1 MNFANNQL
9 FDVMWREF
17 CAQEPVR
24 KNPKDFVRWILD
36 KFQNLGLINDGIA
49 VMTSAQEIV
58 WSSKQFQTWFPK
70 AADPDLQMNVLGV
83 MDSPMFLSD
92 EADSTNPRNPF
103 SEFQLTGKPASGVIQ
118 TAKGN
123 IFEIAVQGWSSP
135 NIEEP
140 FMLLNVH
147 DATERRELRNKLK
160 NLHQMCDLCSHIDFL
175 QEQKDPKDRENFV
188 IEGIQYMAKS
198 LLHYEFLEVR
208 TYDPVT
214 NTLPLCTHYGL
225 LKEAERRVIHAK
237 LTGNGTIG
245 YVAVTRQAYICR
257 DTETDPYYLRGGETA
272 RSSVTVP
279 ILFQGELLGILNAE
293 SSQPDAFQES
303 DQLYAEIFAHE
314 IALAMNFMRVL
325 VTEQKMGSLMTAEEI
340 HGSVALPI
348 SKIMEQAAELGKY
361 LGEEQIEAQH
371 ELYKIMKNA
380 LFVKNIIQS
389 VGVSL
394 DPTDLVAPPDR
405 KELVAKWFNEFFGK
419 RILLVDPSEEL
430 YKQAKDLF
438 KCLECEVDWA
448 PTGKNALN
456 MLKVAIWEK
465 RPYWIILASIR
476 QPDYKLSTQFF
487 LDLGKIYGRKH
498 PPLVLLQEVGSYD
511 MDHTI
516 VNVRTRYPASGQ
528 TGKPLPE
535 ARLLEVIH
543 RTIIRLE
550 TVKPC
555 FMRVASCYSD
565 PLAQTPLQRLRKM
578 RILHLKTER
587 LKRAKQNLQKRRS
600 RRRRK

>member
-1 MNFANNQL
+1 MNFANYQL

-17 CAQEPVR
+17 CAQDPVH
-24 KNPKDFVRWILD
+24 KNPQDFVRWILD

-49 VMTSAQEIV
+49 VMTYAQEIV
-58 WSSKQFQTWFPK
+58 WSSRQFQAWFPK
-70 AADPDLQMNVLGV
+70 AADPNLQMNVLGV
-83 MDSPMFLSD
+83 MDSPMFLCD
-92 EADSTNPRNPF
+92 VADSTKQLNPF

-118 TAKGN
+118 TEKGN
-123 IFEIAVQGWSSP
+123 IFEISVQGWVSQ
-135 NIEEP
+135 NVEEP

-147 DATERRELRNKLK
+147 DATERRELRNKLN
-160 NLHQMCDLCSHIDFL
+160 NLHKMCDLCSHIDFL
-175 QEQKDPKDRENFV
+175 QEQTDPKDRENFL

-214 NTLPLCTHYGL
+214 KTLPLCTHYGL
-225 LKEAERRVIHAK
+225 LKEAERRVIHAS

-245 YVAVTRQAYICR
+245 YVAVTREAYICR

-272 RSSVTVP
+272 RSSLTVP

-293 SSQPDAFQES
+293 SSQPDAFKES

-314 IALAMNFMRVL
+314 IALAMNLMRVL
-325 VTEQKMGSLMTAEEI
+325 ATEQKMGSLMTAEEI

-348 SKIMEQAAELGKY
+348 SQIMEQAAELGRY

-380 LFVKNIIQS
+380 QFVKNLIQS
-389 VGVSL
+389 VGVHL
-394 DPTDLVAPPDR
+394 EPTDLVAPPDR
-405 KELVAKWFNEFFGK
+405 KELVAKWFNQFFGK

-430 YKQAKDLF
+430 YRQAKDLF
-438 KCLECEVDWA
+438 RCLECELDWA
-448 PTGKNALN
+448 RTGKEALN
-456 MLKVAIWEK
+456 MLRVAIRRK
-465 RPYWIILASIR
+465 DPYWIFLASIR
-476 QPDYKLSTQFF
+476 QPDYKYSTQFF
-487 LDLGKIYGRKH
+487 LDLGKIYGKMH
-498 PPLVLLQEVGSYD
+498 PPMVLLQEVGTYD

-516 VNVRTRYPASGQ
+516 VNVRGRYPASGQ

-543 RTIIRLE
+543 RTIHKLE

-555 FMRVASCYSD
+555 FMRMDRCYDD
-565 PLAQTPLQRLRKM
+565 PMFKLPLQRMRKLR
-578 RILHLKTER
+578 IQR
-587 LKRAKQNLQKRRS
+587 LKAEQQNCQKQSLQRRRS
-600 RRRRK
+600 RRRGK